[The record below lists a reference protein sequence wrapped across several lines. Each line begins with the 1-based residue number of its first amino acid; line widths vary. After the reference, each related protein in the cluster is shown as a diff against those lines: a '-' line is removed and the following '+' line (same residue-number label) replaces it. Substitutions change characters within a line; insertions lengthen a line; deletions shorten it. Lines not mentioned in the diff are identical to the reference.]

1 MDLLANDLSF
11 HEQFQDLESFRD
23 ALSRLVSM
31 RNATRRFGRE
41 VYCHHALLT
50 TSPMPGVQ
58 MQRAIGQ
65 LGDRNQQRAAMSW
78 MTYTSRL
85 WEDLRQHGPDDW
97 LECRGDIVTDTA
109 VGEAAFRT
117 LHDVECGLVS
127 VTPSDWD
134 CSPVEVIWRRKAA
147 GSDDKAAILENWRDA
162 ISLEEGLRDAAPP
175 IRSWD
180 DLHEASTNRFES
192 LIIAGN
198 CFKPL
203 DGVPFAK
210 SSADRI
216 LVLLGILDKLA
227 QAFNAD
233 GARTPEG
240 QQIYQDHFMGD
251 GASFSDSSNTE
262 KNKFRKELTFR
273 HPTDPEKDLFC
284 TWHGK
289 VRHMTLRLH
298 YWWSGKADDPVFIVY
313 AGPKITQQ

>member
-1 MDLLANDLSF
+1 MTLNVGWS
-11 HEQFQDLESFRD
+11 
-23 ALSRLVSM
+23 VS
-31 RNATRRFGRE
+31 
-41 VYCHHALLT
+41 HH
-50 TSPMPGVQ
+50 P
-58 MQRAIGQ
+58 IGII
-65 LGDRNQQRAAMSW
+65 R
-78 MTYTSRL
+78 
-85 WEDLRQHGPDDW
+85 
-97 LECRGDIVTDTA
+97 
-109 VGEAAFRT
+109 
-117 LHDVECGLVS
+117 
-127 VTPSDWD
+127 
-134 CSPVEVIWRRKAA
+134 PVEVIWRRKAE

-162 ISLEEGLRDAAPP
+162 ITLEEGLRDAAPP

-180 DLHEASTNRFES
+180 DLHEASMDRFES

-216 LVLLGILDKLA
+216 LALLGILDKLA
-227 QAFNAD
+227 QAFNTD
-233 GARTPEG
+233 GARTAEG